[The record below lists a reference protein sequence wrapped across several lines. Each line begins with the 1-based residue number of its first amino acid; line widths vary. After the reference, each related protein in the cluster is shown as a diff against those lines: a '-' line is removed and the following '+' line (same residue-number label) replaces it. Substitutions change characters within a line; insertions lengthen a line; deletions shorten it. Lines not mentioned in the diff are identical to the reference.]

1 VTPQQYLES
10 IGLGHLR
17 TSAEWNNYG
26 PAALV
31 PLAADIALTIEPDT
45 EDRFGGVWLSVD
57 GIDSTG
63 ESRAEAEAVLD
74 RLAREAEAN
83 AARYRAALAVLR
95 GEAPQPEGATP

>member
-1 VTPQQYLES
+1 VTPQQYLDS

-45 EDRFGGVWLSVD
+45 EDRFGGVWLVVD
-57 GIDSTG
+57 GSEPAG
-63 ESRAEAEAVLD
+63 ETPTEAEAVLD
-74 RLAREAEAN
+74 RMAREAEAN

-95 GEAPQPEGATP
+95 GDAPQPQEVTP

>member
-31 PLAADIALTIEPDT
+31 PLAVDIALTIEPDT
-45 EDRFGGVWLSVD
+45 EDRRGGVWLVVD
-57 GIDSTG
+57 GCELAG
-63 ESRAEAEAVLD
+63 ETPAEAEGVLD
-74 RLAREAEAN
+74 RMAREAEAN
-83 AARYRAALAVLR
+83 AARYRAVLAVLR
-95 GEAPQPEGATP
+95 GEAPQPEEVTP

>member
-17 TSAEWNNYG
+17 TGAEWSNYG
-26 PAALV
+26 PAACVTLGPDV
-31 PLAADIALTIEPDT
+31 ALSIEPDT
-45 EDRFGGVWLSVD
+45 DDRCGGVWLSVD

-63 ESRAEAEAVLD
+63 ESRADAEGVLE
-74 RLAREAEAN
+74 RMAREAEAN

-95 GEAPQPEGATP
+95 GEAPQSEEVTP